1 MSYFTDK
8 VVWITGASSGIGEAL
23 AITFA
28 KQQAKLI
35 LSARREDELN
45 RVKTATGLADNEVFI
60 LPLDVSDISAIEAAA
75 QKAQAHFGRIDVL
88 VNNAGISH
96 WSKVKDTSMD
106 VIKKILDVNFLGGAA
121 LTKAVLPDMLNRK
134 SGDIVV
140 ISSILGKMV
149 TPKQGAYNA
158 SKHALM
164 GFYETLRA
172 ETQRGGIN
180 VLLVCPGFVRTNVAK
195 NSLDRNG
202 KPINKDNSLIA
213 NGLDPLYV
221 SGKILQAIEA
231 RKSEIVIAGTK
242 EKFGLALKRFFPG
255 LFAKFVSGNQLV

>member
-1 MSYFTDK
+1 MSYFTNK

-28 KQQAKLI
+28 KHKAKLI

-45 RVKTATGLADNEVFI
+45 RVKAATGLADSEVFI
-60 LPLDVSDISAIEAAA
+60 LPLDVSDINSIEAAG
-75 QKAQAHFGRIDVL
+75 QKAQAHFGHIDVL

-96 WSKVKDTSMD
+96 WSKLKDTSVE

-121 LTKAVLPDMLNRK
+121 LTKAVLPEMLNRK
-134 SGDIVV
+134 SGNIVV
-140 ISSILGKMV
+140 VSSILGKMV

-172 ETQRGGIN
+172 ETQHDGIN

-202 KPINKDNSLIA
+202 KPINKDNSMIA

-221 SGKILQAIEA
+221 SDKILQAIEA
-231 RKSEIVIAGTK
+231 RKCEIVIAGAK

>member
-1 MSYFTDK
+1 
-8 VVWITGASSGIGEAL
+8 
-23 AITFA
+23 
-28 KQQAKLI
+28 
-35 LSARREDELN
+35 
-45 RVKTATGLADNEVFI
+45 VKAATGLADSEVFI
-60 LPLDVSDISAIEAAA
+60 LPLDVSDINSIEAAG
-75 QKAQAHFGRIDVL
+75 QKANAHFVHIDVL
-88 VNNAGISH
+88 VNNAGISL
-96 WSKVKDTSMD
+96 WSKLKDTSVE

-121 LTKAVLPDMLNRK
+121 LTKAVLPEMLNRK
-134 SGDIVV
+134 SGNIVV
-140 ISSILGKMV
+140 VSSILGKMV

-172 ETQRGGIN
+172 ETQHDGIN

-202 KPINKDNSLIA
+202 KPINKDNSMIA

-221 SGKILQAIEA
+221 SDKILQAIEA
-231 RKSEIVIAGTK
+231 RKCEIVIAGAK

>member
-1 MSYFTDK
+1 MSYFTNK

-28 KQQAKLI
+28 KHNAKLI

-45 RVKTATGLADNEVFI
+45 RVKTATGLADSNVFI
-60 LPLDVSDISAIEAAA
+60 LPLDVANLHAIEEAA
-75 QKAQAHFGRIDVL
+75 QKAKAHFGQIDVL
-88 VNNAGISH
+88 INNAGISH
-96 WSKVKDTSMD
+96 WSKIKDTSVE
-106 VIKKILDVNFLGGAA
+106 VIRKILDVNFFGGAA

-134 SGDIVV
+134 SGSIVV
-140 ISSILGKMV
+140 VSSILGKMI

-172 ETQRGGIN
+172 EVHSDGIN

-202 KPINKDNSLIA
+202 NPINKDNNLIA

-221 SGKILQAIEA
+221 STKILKAIEEG
-231 RKSEIVIAGTK
+231 KNEIVIAGAK
-242 EKFGLALKRFFPG
+242 EKFGLALKRFFPS
-255 LFAKFVSGNQLV
+255 LFAKFISSNQLV